1 MIVKTRAALAD
12 AVRQA
17 VKEMHAYTTPAVMML
32 PVEALD
38 PAYHRWIVAETGAK
52 NESSRAQRSTRADKF
67 TQSARV

>member
-17 VKEMHAYTTPAVMML
+17 VKEMHAYTTPAVMVL

-38 PAYHRWIVAETGAK
+38 PAYHQWIVAETGGQK
-52 NESSRAQRSTRADKF
+52 
-67 TQSARV
+67 